1 MPGSRCCCCLLAP
14 WVLSPSQKRQQMQP
28 RSSRLPA
35 PRAAAPALRTRKVC
49 RRCPR
54 QRRADARNSARMTC
68 TDARMLMEG
77 LVVEGVS
84 KVALSRRQHQ
94 TRLSDKTT
102 FLVYQGAEGADYTS
116 Y

>member
-1 MPGSRCCCCLLAP
+1 MREIWNWYDADDSNDLDRGE
-14 WVLSPSQKRQQMQP
+14 M
-28 RSSRLPA
+28 
-35 PRAAAPALRTRKVC
+35 RALVEDLCMVREGRRDVTDEQVEAAFDALCGEAAPGEEGRITWDRFLVH
-49 RRCPR
+49 
-54 QRRADARNSARMTC
+54 
-68 TDARMLMEG
+68 MLMEG
-77 LVVEGVS
+77 LVVEGIS